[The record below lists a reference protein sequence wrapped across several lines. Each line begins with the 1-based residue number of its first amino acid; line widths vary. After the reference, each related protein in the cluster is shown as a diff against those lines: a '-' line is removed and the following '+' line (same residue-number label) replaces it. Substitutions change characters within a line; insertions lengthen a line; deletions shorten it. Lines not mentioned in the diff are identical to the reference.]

1 MAFPRKVKWCWHNSR
16 VWIYKHG
23 LLLLLIDTFQGMS
36 TEELN
41 GSPIDRPCCKVWSR
55 NQS

>member
-1 MAFPRKVKWCWHNSR
+1 
-16 VWIYKHG
+16 
-23 LLLLLIDTFQGMS
+23 LLLLIDTFYGMS

-41 GSPIDRPCCKVWSR
+41 GGPIEGPCRKVCSR